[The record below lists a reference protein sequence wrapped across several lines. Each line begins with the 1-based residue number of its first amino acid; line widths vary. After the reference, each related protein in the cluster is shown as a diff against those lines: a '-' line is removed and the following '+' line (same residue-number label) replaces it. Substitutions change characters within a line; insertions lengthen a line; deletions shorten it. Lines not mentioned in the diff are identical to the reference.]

1 MKDKQG
7 ESLIGVT
14 VLVKGT
20 SIGAVTDSLGR
31 YKITLPEQQDL
42 VLIFSFIGM
51 QSKEVKIN
59 NQKEINVTLEE
70 DIETLEEVVVS
81 TGYYNRKKESYTGAT
96 TSFTG
101 DKLRMVSSGNVLSTL
116 SVLDPS
122 FKLLDNI
129 EMGSDPN
136 TIPEFTIRGGG

>member
-96 TSFTG
+96 TS
-101 DKLRMVSSGNVLSTL
+101 L
-116 SVLDPS
+116 
-122 FKLLDNI
+122 
-129 EMGSDPN
+129 
-136 TIPEFTIRGGG
+136 PETNYAWYLPATFYPHSPY

>member
-1 MKDKQG
+1 
-7 ESLIGVT
+7 
-14 VLVKGT
+14 
-20 SIGAVTDSLGR
+20 
-31 YKITLPEQQDL
+31 
-42 VLIFSFIGM
+42 M

-136 TIPEFTIRGGG
+136 TIPEFTIRGGGSLQSEYENSPNMPTFILDGFEVNAEKIFDLDPNRVASITILKDAAATAI